1 MTATTVTT
9 IPTTT
14 KRRERESGR
23 KERKRRRGGRRRKRK
38 PHKTPRAKQA
48 RQQMAKRRRPEM
60 AKTAK
65 PKRTGAAKVLVPL
78 RLKGRP
84 TIPAIKEAT
93 MVRRKKTARKATA
106 GQQPTSGSMEPPSR
120 RTPRRMKLSQLHEP
134 RQTAMSRMGIGSSI
148 GMAKRHTTTTS
159 VLARR
164 RGQHRLASRQAV
176 PTTSRQ
182 AGSSTGMAKR
192 HTTTTS
198 ELARRRGQHRLASRQ
213 AVPTTSQQAGT
224 RTTPVGR
231 NIMTTRET
239 CTSRTLTR
247 ARRRGLGRPSWATS
261 TRPQL
266 ALSGGRTSTGNGTR
280 AEHSFWWMT
289 QGGGVEVATV

>member
-38 PHKTPRAKQA
+38 PRKTQRAKQE

-159 VLARR
+159 
-164 RGQHRLASRQAV
+164 
-176 PTTSRQ
+176 
-182 AGSSTGMAKR
+182 
-192 HTTTTS
+192 

-266 ALSGGRTSTGNGTR
+266 APSGGRTSTGNGTR